1 MAMTLNSTPQTRTY
15 RGVPLPPPQGMLMRF
30 GTTILP
36 PILLGLMLA
45 GLYAWTRGQLEPH
58 RQFLMP
64 DAAGLW
70 THAFAL
76 SDVRWELADRALVTI
91 TIAIVGMCISIPIGI
106 VLGIVMFRFHVM
118 ERAFFPY
125 LVALQSIPIL
135 AIIPLIQSAL
145 GFGFMPKV
153 LIVALFT
160 FFAIPTTLLL
170 GLKSIDRGVID
181 LFKLQGAD
189 WTVMLR
195 KAGFPSAAP
204 ALFAGL
210 RISAGLAVIGAI
222 VSEIFFLAGRGGL
235 GQMLINAKI
244 DFKYEQMYAALIV
257 SSALSISVYLFFAW
271 LGNRLFAEWHES
283 GGKST

>member
-1 MAMTLNSTPQTRTY
+1 MANAPVAIPQVY
-15 RGVPLPPPQGMLMRF
+15 AAVPRAEQPSVASRILQSVLPPVLM
-30 GTTILP
+30 
-36 PILLGLMLA
+36 GLVLVVVYIWA
-45 GLYAWTRGQLEPH
+45 RNSLEPH

-70 THAFAL
+70 TQAFGLAE
-76 SDVRWELADRALVTI
+76 VRWELLDRGLTTI
-91 TIAIVGMCISIPIGI
+91 TIAVVGMGVSIPIGMI
-106 VLGIVMFRFHVM
+106 LGIVMFRFHVM
-118 ERAFFPY
+118 EKAFFPY

-170 GLKSIDRGVID
+170 GLKSTDRGIID
-181 LFKLQGAD
+181 LFKLQGVN
-189 WTVMLR
+189 WLVILR
-195 KAGFPSAAP
+195 KAGLPSAAP

-222 VSEIFFLAGRGGL
+222 VSELFFLAGRGGL
-235 GQMLINAKI
+235 GQMLINAKM
-244 DFKYEQMYAALIV
+244 DFKYEQMYAALIA
-257 SSALSISVYLFFAW
+257 SSALSIAVYLFFSW
-271 LGNRLFAEWHES
+271 LGNRLFADWHES
-283 GGKST
+283 GGKSA

>member
-1 MAMTLNSTPQTRTY
+1 MAKAPVANPRLYAAVPRAEQPSVASRLTRTL
-15 RGVPLPPPQGMLMRF
+15 LPPVLM
-30 GTTILP
+30 G
-36 PILLGLMLA
+36 ILLVIAYSL
-45 GLYAWTRGQLEPH
+45 TRDSLEPH

-64 DAAGLW
+64 DAHGLW
-70 THAFAL
+70 TKGFGVAE
-76 SDVRWELADRALVTI
+76 VRWELLDRSLTTL
-91 TIAIVGMCISIPIGI
+91 TIAVVGMCVSIPIGMI
-106 VLGIVMFRFHVM
+106 LGIVMFRFHVM
-118 ERAFFPY
+118 EKAFFPY

-170 GLKSIDRGVID
+170 GLKSTDRGVID
-181 LFKLQGAD
+181 LFKLQGVN
-189 WTVMLR
+189 WLVILR
-195 KAGFPSAAP
+195 KAGLPSAAP

-222 VSEIFFLAGRGGL
+222 VSELFFLAGRGGL
-235 GQMLINAKI
+235 GQMLINAKM

-257 SSALSISVYLFFAW
+257 SSALSIAVYLFFSW
-271 LGNRLFAEWHES
+271 LGNRLFADWHES
-283 GGKST
+283 GGKSS

>member
-1 MAMTLNSTPQTRTY
+1 MTTAPVAKPQTY
-15 RGVPLPPPQGMLMRF
+15 RAVPLPPPANMLQRF
-30 GTTILP
+30 FATIMP
-36 PILLGLMLA
+36 PILLGFLLIL
-45 GLYAWTRGQLEPH
+45 LYWWTRAQLEPH

-64 DAAGLW
+64 DAWSLW
-70 THAFAL
+70 SNAFAL
-76 SDVRWELADRALVTI
+76 PDVRAELLDRALVTI
-91 TIAIVGMCISIPIGI
+91 TIAIVGMCISIPIGM
-106 VLGIVMFRFHVM
+106 VLGVIMFRFHVM

-170 GLKSIDRGVID
+170 GLKSVDRGVID
-181 LFKLQGAD
+181 LFKLQGTG
-189 WTVMLR
+189 WPVILR

-204 ALFAGL
+204 SLFAGL

-244 DFKYEQMYAALIV
+244 DFKYEQMYAALIA

-271 LGNRLFAEWHES
+271 LGNRLFSEWHES
-283 GGKST
+283 GAAPT